1 MRAGGLSNMNL
12 NGRIAIVTGASS
24 GIGAAT
30 ALALAG
36 AGCRLAIAARRHAEL
51 DQVAAQCRELGAEC
65 ITIRT
70 DVRVREDCV
79 ELVRRATAELGPPD
93 ILVNNAGFAIFDTIA
108 EANPDDIRSML
119 DTNYLGAVNCVQAVL
134 PGMLARNRG
143 TIVNVA
149 SIVGIMGF
157 SGMGAYCATKF
168 ALLGFTEA
176 LRDEVIDRG
185 IRVSAVCPGTTDTE
199 FFVTAQKGKA
209 PAAERLILAV
219 PATRVARAVMRAIR
233 GGKARL
239 IVPWPAGAYMRFKEI
254 FPVTAHWLMR
264 KASAMVERAGR

>member
-1 MRAGGLSNMNL
+1 MDLKR
-12 NGRIAIVTGASS
+12 RIAIVTGASS

-30 ALALAG
+30 ALALAA
-36 AGCRLAIAARRHAEL
+36 AGCRLAIAARRQPEL
-51 DQVAAQCRELGAEC
+51 DRVAAKCRELGAEC
-65 ITIRT
+65 IAIRT

-79 ELVRRATAELGPPD
+79 ELIRRATEELGPPD

-108 EANPDDIRSML
+108 EAKPDDIRSML
-119 DTNYLGAVNCVQAVL
+119 DTNFLGAVNCTQAVL
-134 PGMLARNRG
+134 PAMLERGRG

-157 SGMGAYCATKF
+157 AGMGAYCATKF
-168 ALLGFTEA
+168 ALLGFSEA

-209 PAAERLILAV
+209 PAAQRLILAV
-219 PATRVARAVMRAIR
+219 PPERVARAVMKAIR
-233 GGKARL
+233 GGGARL
-239 IVPWPAGAYMRFKEI
+239 IVPWPVGVYMRFKELA
-254 FPVTAHWLMR
+254 PVPAHWLMR
-264 KASAMVERAGR
+264 TASALVERAGR